1 LNNVDKKSPGFAAK
15 FLQSSHLIW
24 RKNMRPQH
32 AGCNE
37 ITAQDLLASVR
48 PFIAPTRWIVI
59 ANPADRAGGIPV
71 EGKMIGYEI

>member
-1 LNNVDKKSPGFAAK
+1 
-15 FLQSSHLIW
+15 
-24 RKNMRPQH
+24 MRPQH

-59 ANPADRAGGIPV
+59 ANHADGHELEAFQ
-71 EGKMIGYEI
+71 